1 MIGEKVVHHELV
13 HHEAEL
19 SMWPFVVGMSG
30 LLVMI
35 GFMTAFQW
43 KLPMLGLL
51 VSGVGVV
58 GILIGLFGWVS
69 EVYAKKFEEGLSK
82 IAIVIFIVS
91 EAMLFGG
98 LFGGYLYNMF
108 PVPVWPPANTP
119 AGVPPL
125 GVALVLTVFLL
136 SSSATIQMA
145 ETKLEKGEMG
155 GFKGWL
161 LFTMILG
168 VLFLAG
174 QATEWGK
181 LIGEGFTVSTN
192 AYGTF
197 FYTVTGF
204 HGSHVLVGVIL
215 QFFVLLL
222 ALGEKIG
229 RERQTI
235 VKACGYY
242 WHFVDGIWLVVLS
255 LIYILPFYLKA

>member
-1 MIGEKVVHHELV
+1 MQEKVAYHGLEHHEV
-13 HHEAEL
+13 EL
-19 SMWPFVVGMSG
+19 SAWPFVVGMSG

-43 KLPMLGLL
+43 KLPMLGMLL
-51 VSGVGVV
+51 SGVGVV

-82 IAIVIFIVS
+82 LAIVIFICS
-91 EAMLFGG
+91 EAALFGG

-108 PVPVWPPANTP
+108 PAPQWPPANTP

-161 LFTMILG
+161 LFTMTLG
-168 VLFLAG
+168 ALFLAG
-174 QATEWGK
+174 QANEWSK

-197 FYTVTGF
+197 FYTVTGV

-215 QFFVLLL
+215 QFFILLL
-222 ALGEKIG
+222 ALRNKISS
-229 RERQTI
+229 RRQTI

-255 LIYILPFYLKA
+255 LIYVLPNFR